1 MNSGIQQPGF
11 FRRYSER
18 LSPCLSSTEY
28 PQLAKGSSLFR
39 NTNTAKQKGISRLS
53 PIQTRSRHDTRKPA
67 PAYARQS
74 LPDTC
79 AVAAHPALRY
89 HYALN
94 WIRIGRLPY
103 GVQALAAYR
112 FPMSRMLTRYR
123 RHAHQ
128 RRVGYDSV
136 PRPIRTR
143 HIPDARIMR
152 LRFYTDACSF
162 VRHCLRGPAYVSYRR
177 SASYF
182 TAGEWL
188 RPFEPRKAQRQGKQ

>member
-1 MNSGIQQPGF
+1 MNSAIQQPGF

-79 AVAAHPALRY
+79 AVDPALRY

-112 FPMSRMLTRYR
+112 FPMSRMLTWYR
-123 RHAHQ
+123 RHALQQ
-128 RRVGYDSV
+128 RAVCNSA
-136 PRPIRTR
+136 PPPIRTR

-152 LRFYTDACSF
+152 PRFRTDACSF
-162 VRHCLRGPAYVSYRR
+162 VRPCLRGPAYVSSIRCAY
-177 SASYF
+177 SL
-182 TAGEWL
+182 TAGEGR
-188 RPFEPRKAQRQGKQ
+188 RPFEPRKAQRQKKR